1 MAERTDE
8 QKLVDALGTVREIGR
23 FQDGDDREPIVVYT
37 SHGDTG
43 LRFVIDQENE
53 ESLVLTPNELRW
65 LVNVM
70 FGEPV
75 PIPTWRFW
83 LANFRWR
90 LTRKRREQEA

>member
-1 MAERTDE
+1 MGERTDE
-8 QKLVDALGTVREIGR
+8 QKLVDALGTVHEIGR

-43 LRFVIDQENE
+43 LRFIIDQENE

-70 FGEPV
+70 FGDPV

-83 LANFRWR
+83 LANLRWR
-90 LTRKRREQEA
+90 LTRKRRGQEA